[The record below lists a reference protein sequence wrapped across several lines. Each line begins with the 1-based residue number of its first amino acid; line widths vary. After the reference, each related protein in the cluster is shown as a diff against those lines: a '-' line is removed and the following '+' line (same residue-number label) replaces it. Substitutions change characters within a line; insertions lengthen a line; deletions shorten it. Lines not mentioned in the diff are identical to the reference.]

1 MTLFLCGKYRLS
13 YENKEPDID
22 IEPNMIVGVM
32 YLKIELKI
40 NGKLRFVEVS
50 ASERLL
56 DVLRQKFGLVS
67 VKEGCGAGECGACT
81 VLMDGEAVCSC
92 VVPAFQADGHDILTV
107 EGLEENGELD
117 LIQQSFIG
125 CDAVQCGFCTPGMIM
140 SAKALL
146 IKNPSPSREE
156 IRTAL
161 AGNICRCT
169 GYTQIINAVET
180 AAARIGECRR

>member
-1 MTLFLCGKYRLS
+1 M
-13 YENKEPDID
+13 
-22 IEPNMIVGVM
+22 
-32 YLKIELKI
+32 
-40 NGKLRFVEVS
+40 
-50 ASERLL
+50 
-56 DVLRQKFGLVS
+56 
-67 VKEGCGAGECGACT
+67 
-81 VLMDGEAVCSC
+81 
-92 VVPAFQADGHDILTV
+92 VPAFQADGHDILTV

-117 LIQQSFIG
+117 LIQQSFID

-146 IKNPSPSREE
+146 MKNPCPSREE

-169 GYTQIINAVET
+169 GYTQIIDAVET